1 MLTQQEARNRA
12 KELKRNRG
20 ITYIEI
26 ADAIGMKRKSFYNFM
41 NSNTKL
47 GYAKHYKLIK
57 YIERRENEC
66 GMTNLTLTK
75 NG

>member
-1 MLTQQEARNRA
+1 MLTQQEARLRA

-41 NSNTKL
+41 NDPKVKL
-47 GYAKHYKLIK
+47 GHAKHKKMIE
-57 YIERRENEC
+57 YIDRRNNEW
-66 GMTNLTLTK
+66 
-75 NG
+75 

>member
-1 MLTQQEARNRA
+1 MLTQEDARNRA

-41 NSNTKL
+41 NNQKVKL
-47 GYAKHYKLIK
+47 GYTK
-57 YIERRENEC
+57 YQRMIEYIDRRNNE
-66 GMTNLTLTK
+66 
-75 NG
+75 